1 MWISRNIISRSSKPV
16 VDTASADSGIDN
28 RVSAVS
34 AQGKGQCEIINP
46 PGILSVPGRYNDIFV
61 IPTERGQ
68 ACIGVRIPYYE
79 RNIEPGE
86 ILLMSDGGA
95 SIKLSN
101 NGKVYINGEEIHS

>member
-1 MWISRNIISRSSKPV
+1 MWISRNILSRRTKTV
-16 VDTASADSGIDN
+16 VDTASSDSGIDT

-34 AQGKGQCEIINP
+34 GEGKGQCEIINP
-46 PGILSVPGRYNDIFV
+46 PGMLSVPGRYNDIFV

-68 ACIGVRIPYYE
+68 ACLGVRVPYYE

-86 ILLMSDGGA
+86 VLIMSDGGA

-101 NGKVYINGEEIHS
+101 DGKVYINGKEV